1 LTQSIFVSSVKNKSL
16 KLLVILYNLIKLRK
30 FKLLILS
37 ELFHDERLGIDTVAH
52 LFLELFD
59 RCFHPMFIIKGRLYF
74 LVPELYFYLV
84 PDFSDFEVWVHL
96 DYLHLL
102 LLMGVEIVLVEAN
115 TVKDTEYYE
124 ANVILLD
131 LLSDPVD

>member
-1 LTQSIFVSSVKNKSL
+1 
-16 KLLVILYNLIKLRK
+16 
-30 FKLLILS
+30 
-37 ELFHDERLGIDTVAH
+37 
-52 LFLELFD
+52 
-59 RCFHPMFIIKGRLYF
+59 MFIIKGRLYF
-74 LVPELYFYLV
+74 LIPKLYFYLV